1 MRVAASGCIL
11 GGMASSSSIFERF
24 AAAFPFVSDED
35 ERWQREGPLLVRL
48 ARESGEREGR
58 VLDLA
63 CGSGFHARHLA
74 AEGLDVTAVDASP
87 GAIAAGRALPG
98 GDLVEWRE
106 GDITRFPAMGDEGAY
121 DLALLIGN
129 TLSLFDDDSDVA
141 AVFGAAAAALVP
153 DGVLVAHVID
163 FGRLRARPVLISRE
177 GELERGPVSFEKRID
192 PAPGGAVITI
202 SVTRRGPGG
211 GSERAT
217 QPLTEWGT
225 RVLVAK
231 AGDAGLELEHE
242 FGSLDGSAREPGV
255 TKDVVLQFRRRS
267 G

>member
-1 MRVAASGCIL
+1 MT
-11 GGMASSSSIFERF
+11 IFERF
-24 AAAFPFVSDED
+24 AAAFPLVSDED
-35 ERWQREGPLLVRL
+35 ARWRHEGPLLTEL
-48 ARESGEREGR
+48 ARESGERDGR

-63 CGSGFHARHLA
+63 CGSGFHARRLA
-74 AEGLDVTAVDASP
+74 AEGLDVTAVDASA
-87 GAIAAGRALPG
+87 GAIAAGRSLPG

-106 GDITRFPAMGDEGAY
+106 GDITLLPAGRDECAY

-141 AVFGAAAAALVP
+141 AVFGAAAAALAP

-163 FGRLRARPVLISRE
+163 FEHLRAHPVRISRE
-177 GELERGPVSFEKRID
+177 GDLGGERVVFEKRID

-202 SVTRRGPGG
+202 SVTRRGTGG
-211 GSERAT
+211 GPERAT

-231 AGDAGLELEHE
+231 AGDAGLELERDY
-242 FGSLDGSAREPGV
+242 GSLDGSAREPGV
-255 TKDVVLQFRRRS
+255 TKDVVLQLRKPT